1 MKAYQFIQKYRTI
14 EKVIENLTDK
24 YQVPENWPYQ
34 KARELF
40 KNPLVTPAEEIE
52 VKFGEVDRK
61 GLVEFLVDAKGFNA
75 ERVENYIERLIK
87 ARGKCQQKRMDA
99 FFAVKSQKRASNGKE
114 PSKKQKKWVVCCMKQ
129 EKKMNG
135 LIVMWFACYAFLVDA
150 SFFSFAAF
158 FGLQAFLDLAAL
170 GLAGSFFVSSS
181 FSSCL

>member
-99 FFAVKSQKRASNGKE
+99 FFAVKSQKRASDGKE

-135 LIVMWFACYAFLVDA
+135 LIVMWFACYAFFMDV
-150 SFFSFAAF
+150 SFFSLGAF

>member
-61 GLVEFLVDAKGFNA
+61 GLVAFLVDAKGFNA

-99 FFAVKSQKRASNGKE
+99 FFAVKSQKRASDGKE

-129 EKKMNG
+129 SYEVTEG
-135 LIVMWFACYAFLVDA
+135 LKVVCVITGTGPLKEYYEQLVEEMK
-150 SFFSFAAF
+150 
-158 FGLQAFLDLAAL
+158 LQH
-170 GLAGSFFVSSS
+170 VWIKTM
-181 FSSCL
+181 

>member
-114 PSKKQKKWVVCCMKQ
+114 PSKKQKKWVVCCMKH

-135 LIVMWFACYAFLVDA
+135 FR
-150 SFFSFAAF
+150 
-158 FGLQAFLDLAAL
+158 G
-170 GLAGSFFVSSS
+170 
-181 FSSCL
+181 

>member
-75 ERVENYIERLIK
+75 ERVDNYIDRLIK
-87 ARGKCQQKRMDA
+87 ARSKCQQKRMDS
-99 FFAVKSQKRASNGKE
+99 FFTVKSHKRTANGKE
-114 PSKKQKKWVVCCMKQ
+114 AAKKQKK
-129 EKKMNG
+129 
-135 LIVMWFACYAFLVDA
+135 
-150 SFFSFAAF
+150 
-158 FGLQAFLDLAAL
+158 
-170 GLAGSFFVSSS
+170 
-181 FSSCL
+181 